1 MQERLGDQ
9 DLDPGA
15 IFGRTLRLLRLDTSA
30 LEEVRDNPAQTV
42 PAVAVVGAAVLAGAL
57 GGWLWLAIEFDGLS
71 AGRIFLREFVLGTI
85 FGVLLWAV
93 WVLIVELVLT
103 QAYSQHVDRGA
114 LVRCMGYAAA
124 PGALMLLVLLPSL
137 SLGIGLIAVG
147 GWWLLS
153 DHAIR
158 TAVPGVPAP
167 QAAAANLA
175 GFAVF
180 ALVLSLLGHQAGM
193 APGVFVHAGGIE
205 EYVSTDFSV
214 RFSALLAEG
223 VGALLA

>member
-1 MQERLGDQ
+1 VQEQLGDQ

-15 IFGRTLRLLRLDTSA
+15 IFSRSLRLLRLDTSA
-30 LEEVRDNPAQTV
+30 LEEVRDNRAQTV
-42 PAVAVVGAAVLAGAL
+42 PAVAVVGVAVLLSAL
-57 GGWLWLAIEFDGLS
+57 GGWLWLAFEFDGLS
-71 AGRIFLREFVLGTI
+71 AGRIFLREFLLGTV

-114 LVRCMGYAAA
+114 LVRCMGFAAA
-124 PGALMLLVLLPSL
+124 PGVLMLLVLVPSL
-137 SLGIGLIAVG
+137 SLGIGIVALG

-158 TAVPGVPAP
+158 TAVPGVPPP

-193 APGVFVHAGGIE
+193 APGVFVHAGGVS
-205 EYVSTDFSV
+205 EYIGSDFSV
-214 RFSALLAEG
+214 RFSQALIEGARAFLA
-223 VGALLA
+223 